1 MPHSK
6 YEYKEPQGK
15 LSLQFQKCD
24 VNYCPPKKNKRIH
37 MFSQIKE
44 QPLQQG
50 VDRMKQIVPT
60 LFENKRKKLKD
71 KDIFDI
77 TGKAKGTKKEPVK
90 KMRYEKEKFVY
101 SYKNRI

>member
-1 MPHSK
+1 M
-6 YEYKEPQGK
+6 
-15 LSLQFQKCD
+15 
-24 VNYCPPKKNKRIH
+24 
-37 MFSQIKE
+37 KE

-77 TGKAKGTKKEPVK
+77 TGKAKGIKKEPVK
-90 KMRYEKEKFVY
+90 KMRFEKEKFVY

>member
-77 TGKAKGTKKEPVK
+77 TCKANSSNTTKKEPVK
-90 KMRYEKEKFVY
+90 KMR
-101 SYKNRI
+101 

>member
-6 YEYKEPQGK
+6 YEYKEPEGK

-24 VNYCPPKKNKRIH
+24 VNYRPPKKNKRLH
-37 MFSQIKE
+37 LFSQVKE

-77 TGKAKGTKKEPVK
+77 SGKAKGTKKEPVK
-90 KMRYEKEKFVY
+90 KMRFEKEKFVY